1 MNAGIN
7 VLCGT
12 AAVVGLVHTLL
23 GPDHYVPFVVMS
35 RVGEWSIRKTF
46 IVTLLCGLA
55 HVLSSVA
62 LGGIGVG
69 MGVAVFKLESVE
81 SIRGDIAGWLLTG
94 FGLAYVVWGVRRAV
108 LNKPHTHFH
117 AHADGT
123 VHTHEHVHQAEHLHI
138 HAAPPADPAVSH
150 GTPLGQA
157 QSVRSDASLTP
168 WVLFTVFGF
177 GPCEPLI
184 PIVMYPAAAGS
195 AWGVAI
201 VTAIFGAATI
211 STMMTMVLIGYRA
224 MDAIPLGRLE
234 RYSHALAG
242 IALLA
247 CGAAIQAGL

>member
-1 MNAGIN
+1 MNAEIN
-7 VLCGT
+7 VLCRT

-23 GPDHYVPFVVMS
+23 GPDHYVPFVAMA
-35 RVGEWSIRKTF
+35 RAGRWSARKT
-46 IVTLLCGLA
+46 IVVTLSCGLA
-55 HVLSSVA
+55 HVLSSAA
-62 LGGIGVG
+62 LGVIGIG
-69 MGVAVFKLESVE
+69 MGVAVFKLENVE
-81 SIRGDIAGWLLTG
+81 SLRGDIAGWLLTG
-94 FGLAYVVWGVRRAV
+94 FGLAYFIWGVRRV
-108 LNKPHTHFH
+108 ILNKPHRHFH

-123 VHTHEHVHQAEHLHI
+123 VHTHEHVHHAEHLHI
-138 HAAPPADPAVSH
+138 HAALPAEPAVSH

-157 QSVRSDASLTP
+157 QSDRSDASLTP
-168 WVLFTVFGF
+168 WVLFTIFGF

-211 STMMTMVLIGYRA
+211 STMMAMVFIGYRA
-224 MDAIPLGRLE
+224 MDAISLGRLE

-242 IALLA
+242 FALLA